1 MLLQLLEAKLLR
13 WLRHDLYRF
22 SLHTVS
28 LNIIQK
34 VWFIL
39 VLYLNFIK
47 SHNQPSIFRSMSEG
61 QLETPNYTVQLVL
74 LNVLMVV
81 LTVIFTIYSSLADKK
96 KKLKDAEKKQ
106 EFVMG
111 KEASVEAA
119 KIKKLRQGLKGT
131 SSGSSG
137 RSKRRET
144 KQNPMDIELTE
155 I

>member
-1 MLLQLLEAKLLR
+1 
-13 WLRHDLYRF
+13 
-22 SLHTVS
+22 
-28 LNIIQK
+28 
-34 VWFIL
+34 
-39 VLYLNFIK
+39 
-47 SHNQPSIFRSMSEG
+47 MSEG

-96 KKLKDAEKKQ
+96 KKLKDAEKKR
-106 EFVMG
+106 ELVMG

-119 KIKKLRQGLKGT
+119 KIKTLRQGLKG
-131 SSGSSG
+131 SGSSTGSG

>member
-1 MLLQLLEAKLLR
+1 MNR
-13 WLRHDLYRF
+13 VVYRPITPF
-22 SLHTVS
+22 
-28 LNIIQK
+28 IIK
-34 VWFIL
+34 VIAPQSTRST
-39 VLYLNFIK
+39 N
-47 SHNQPSIFRSMSEG
+47 SIMSEG

-96 KKLKDAEKKQ
+96 KKLKDAEKKR
-106 EFVMG
+106 ELVMG

-119 KIKKLRQGLKGT
+119 KIKTLRQGLKG
-131 SSGSSG
+131 SGSSSG